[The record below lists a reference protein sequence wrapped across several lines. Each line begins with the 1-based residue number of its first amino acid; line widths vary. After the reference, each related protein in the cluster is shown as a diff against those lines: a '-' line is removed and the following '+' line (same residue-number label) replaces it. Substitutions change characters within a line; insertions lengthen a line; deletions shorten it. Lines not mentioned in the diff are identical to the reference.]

1 MEVDNASGLTPDG
14 QEPKFPPVG
23 RVSPTAPTVR
33 VKRAAPAAGV
43 NPVAPPIP
51 AAPFTP
57 VLPAA
62 PVVSAGRT
70 ITTRLVAA
78 AATARRYEPP
88 APLTNPLR
96 HPLRWL
102 AITAVS
108 LVAAIVFAHLGALFI
123 TGLYYLLFEVN
134 SSATAWWHSVI
145 PDAALRHAVRDVAEG
160 FYGGAVAQQLVWN
173 PFKDRR
179 TRYLARPMNR
189 LDRLEDLLRIPNL
202 RSGRDLSFW
211 QIPYS
216 LMIWAPIYGSVGF
229 TVTYLLDSVI
239 RRDIAAVQHTVLALS
254 SHASMWQR
262 TASMD
267 TASWD
272 KKVMGLAASFCF
284 GRRPLRKVFDG
295 VQLWFAERHVIRDR
309 PVRWYQPPT
318 FRARCSQVSAKVSVG
333 EAISPRRHGRL
344 QAVLMVITLV
354 SVAVLIALGYYVLT
368 FIAA

>member
-1 MEVDNASGLTPDG
+1 MAADKTPGPTPDG
-14 QEPKFPPVG
+14 REPPRLPPGG

-33 VKRAAPAAGV
+33 VNRAAPAGV
-43 NPVAPPIP
+43 NPAAPRVP
-51 AAPFTP
+51 AVPFTP

-70 ITTRLVAA
+70 ITTRLVEA
-78 AATARRYEPP
+78 AATARRYKPP

-102 AITAVS
+102 AITAFS
-108 LVAAIVFAHLGALFI
+108 LAAAIVFAHLGALFI
-123 TGLYYLLFEVN
+123 TGMYYLLFEVN

-160 FYGGAVAQQLVWN
+160 FYGGAIAQQLVWN
-173 PFKDRR
+173 PFKNRR
-179 TRYLARPMNR
+179 TRYLAKPMNR

-211 QIPYS
+211 QIPCS
-216 LMIWAPIYGSVGF
+216 LVIWAPIYGSVGF

-239 RRDIAAVQHTVLALS
+239 RRDIAVLQHTVLALS

-267 TASWD
+267 TANWD

-284 GRRPLRKVFDG
+284 GRRPLRKIFDG
-295 VQLWFAERHVIRDR
+295 VQLWFAERRVIRR
-309 PVRWYQPPT
+309 QPVRWYHPPT
-318 FRARCSQVSAKVSVG
+318 FRARCGQVSAKVSAG

-344 QAVLMVITLV
+344 QAALVVITLV
-354 SVAVLIALGYYVLT
+354 LAAALIALGYYALT
-368 FIAA
+368 FAAA